1 MLNRIFKIM
10 SFYDR
15 ARWNSRTN
23 YNLLNVFN
31 ENISNDSKLL
41 THWLCYI
48 TDRQM
53 DYKRIWDIGGFIFSE
68 LVDTIKNN
76 NNDYYNYLNP
86 QNELSFFR
94 LEENGKY
101 VFKSHSQVNN
111 NQILLSYGFNHNQQ
125 VTFIS
130 RYYSSDYLSILYTFD
145 ILQYFNYS
153 LTQYILQQ
161 LNIQIHHNDYIKR
174 LLFSLYLLTYY
185 KIGQPNNV
193 DLQNFEHNIQN
204 ARIRTEEVLG
214 ILNDHNEFN
223 NNYNIFLRNKTIYKQ
238 KRAWCSLR
246 DFLKSHLYREYFK
259 QSLREY
265 FEQSLQN
272 ANANQQIINNL
283 FNNLFKENSLQQLE
297 LPGDVWNDNPIFR
310 NCILQN
316 TDYINSNKKLNIILR
331 EYFENHRNELNGCY
345 PEQFDITF
353 DFVPRMCKNNN
364 CDICPIGFIRNINGN
379 DFMRTCVQNNNLYCT
394 VALINC
400 NYKINCNVNGCSL
413 INVLNEQ

>member
-15 ARWNSRTN
+15 ARWNSPTN

-53 DYKRIWDIGGFIFSE
+53 DYKRIWDIGSFIFSE
-68 LVDTIKNN
+68 LVHTIKKNKN
-76 NNDYYNYLNP
+76 YSNYLNP

-101 VFKSHSQVNN
+101 VFKSHALVNN
-111 NQILLSYGFNHNQQ
+111 NQILLRYGFQNNQQ

-130 RYYSSDYLSILYTFD
+130 RYYPSDYLSILYTFD

-153 LTQYILQQ
+153 LTQYTLTQ
-161 LNIQIHHNDYIKR
+161 LENHIDENDYIKI

-185 KIGQPNNV
+185 NIGQPNRN
-193 DLQNFEHNIQN
+193 DLQNFNENIQN
-204 ARIRTEEVLG
+204 AQNRTQEVLA
-214 ILNDHNEFN
+214 ILNDQDNFN
-223 NNYNIFLRNKTIYKQ
+223 NHYNTFLQNTIYRQ

-246 DFLKSHLYREYFK
+246 DFLKSPVFREYFI
-259 QSLREY
+259 QSLND
-265 FEQSLQN
+265 SN
-272 ANANQQIINNL
+272 ADTQIINNL
-283 FNNLFKENSLQQLE
+283 FINGNSLKQLE
-297 LPGDVWNDNPIFR
+297 LPGDVWNNNPIFR

-316 TDYINSNKKLNIILR
+316 TEYINSNINLNIILR
-331 EYFENHRNELNGCY
+331 EYFENHINELNGCY

-353 DFVPRMCKNNN
+353 DFVPRMCVKNN
-364 CDICPIGFIRNINGN
+364 CDICPIGFIKNINGN

-400 NYKINCNVNGCSL
+400 NYRINCNVNGCSL
-413 INVLNEQ
+413 INVLNEK